1 MADVGLDEMLY
12 YQYMINH
19 NSASTMLSAISGTS
33 AVDDSTLSLGSLGG
47 LGQIDTSGSFYQV
60 LQRYL
65 GDSTQGISTSDALE
79 AADMLDQLKEAMTDA
94 EEAGET
100 ETKSYQTVQEIY
112 EYFSNQV
119 SARASALLGGVSGAS
134 SGNRSGSDTGSNSG
148 GALEHD
154 ISSMNQAALRGV
166 EFDFEE
172 VDTMIDAAFSERIPS
187 IS

>member
-47 LGQIDTSGSFYQV
+47 LGQIDTSGNFYQI

-65 GDSTQGISTSDALE
+65 GNSTQGLSTSDALE
-79 AADMLDQLKEAMTDA
+79 AADMVDKLQEAMTEA

-119 SARASALLGGVSGAS
+119 SAKASALLGGVSGAS
-134 SGNRSGSDTGSNSG
+134 SGSQSGTYTGSDSGST
-148 GALEHD
+148 LKHD
-154 ISSMNQAALRGV
+154 ITSMNQAALRGI
-166 EFDFEE
+166 EYDFEE
-172 VDTMIDAAFSERIPS
+172 VDSLIDAAFSERIPS

>member
-47 LGQIDTSGSFYQV
+47 LGQIDTSGSFYQI

-65 GDSTQGISTSDALE
+65 GNSTQGLSTSDALE
-79 AADMLDQLKEAMTDA
+79 AADMVDKLQEAMTEA

-119 SARASALLGGVSGAS
+119 SAKASALLGGVSGAS
-134 SGNRSGSDTGSNSG
+134 SGSQSGTYTGSDSGST
-148 GALEHD
+148 LKHD
-154 ISSMNQAALRGV
+154 ITSMNQAALRGI
-166 EFDFEE
+166 EYDFEE
-172 VDTMIDAAFSERIPS
+172 VDSLIDAAFSERIPS